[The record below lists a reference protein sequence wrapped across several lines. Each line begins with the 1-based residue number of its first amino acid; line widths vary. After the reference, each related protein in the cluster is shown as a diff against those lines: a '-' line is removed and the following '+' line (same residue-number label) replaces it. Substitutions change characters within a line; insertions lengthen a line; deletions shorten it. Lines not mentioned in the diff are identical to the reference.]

1 MQPMVLAFNPLDSVS
16 EFFENLLN
24 NFCKAMYDGLYS
36 VADAQFKGMFES
48 LNDMI
53 SDSTAYITQSPQA
66 WSSTAFSFIKGIAEN
81 ACIPLAGCIITFVFC
96 MELIHM
102 VQDNNQM
109 HAITPEKVIIV
120 MLKLGCFLLIASK
133 SFDIVMGV
141 YDIGSWAAK
150 KVNPSAAGSVGNIDL
165 RQILPPPDENEQYD
179 LGMVFTML
187 INVILLFF
195 ARIVV
200 FALAV
205 AIFVQTNLW
214 YLELLIYTSVAPL
227 PMSTFMNREWGQ
239 IGNNYVRKIIAVCF
253 QGFFMLVAFGL
264 YSALVTNLQFAEG
277 DDFMLKLFMTIG
289 CGVALFFILCKS
301 GNISAS
307 VFNAH

>member
-1 MQPMVLAFNPLDSVS
+1 MQPRILAFNPLDSVS
-16 EFFENLLN
+16 EFFENLMN
-24 NFCKAMYDGLYS
+24 NFCKAMYDGLYQ
-36 VADAQFKGMFES
+36 VADNQFKGMFES
-48 LNDMI
+48 LNGMI
-53 SDSTAYITQSPQA
+53 SDSTEYITQSPQA
-66 WSSTAFSFIKGIAEN
+66 WSSTAFNFIKGIAEN

-96 MELIHM
+96 LELIHM

-150 KVNPSAAGSVGNIDL
+150 RVNPATASGVGISLD
-165 RQILPPPDENEQYD
+165 QILKPPEDDKYD
-179 LGMVFTML
+179 LGLVFNML
-187 INVILLFF
+187 INLLLLFF

-205 AIFVQTNLW
+205 AIFIQTNLW

-264 YSALVTNLQFAEG
+264 YSALVTNMQYAEG

>member
-1 MQPMVLAFNPLDSVS
+1 MAVSFFCPANAVS
-16 EFFENLLN
+16 EFFENLMN
-24 NFCKAMYDGLYS
+24 SFCRAMYDGLYS
-36 VADAQFKGMFES
+36 VAESQFKGMFES

-109 HAITPEKVIIV
+109 HAITPEKVIIM

-165 RQILPPPDENEQYD
+165 KQILPPPVDDKYT
-179 LGMVFTML
+179 LGLVFTML
-187 INVILLFF
+187 INMILICL
-195 ARIVV
+195 ARVVV

-239 IGNNYVRKIIAVCF
+239 IGNNYVRKITAVCF

-264 YSALVTNLQFAEG
+264 YSALVTKLQFAEG

>member
-1 MQPMVLAFNPLDSVS
+1 MQPRILAFNPLDSVS
-16 EFFENLLN
+16 EFFENLMN
-24 NFCKAMYDGLYS
+24 SFCRAMYDGLYS
-36 VADAQFKGMFES
+36 VAESQFKGMFES

-96 MELIHM
+96 MELVHM

-133 SFDIVMGV
+133 SFYIVMGV
-141 YDIGSWAAK
+141 YDIGSWAAGQ
-150 KVNPSAAGSVGNIDL
+150 VNPLAAGGAGEIGLDEILL
-165 RQILPPPDENEQYD
+165 RPEDDKYT
-179 LGMVFTML
+179 LGLVFTML
-187 INVILLFF
+187 INMILICL
-195 ARIVV
+195 ARVVV

-264 YSALVTNLQFAEG
+264 YSALVTKLQFAEG

>member
-1 MQPMVLAFNPLDSVS
+1 MQPRILAFNPLDSVS
-16 EFFENLLN
+16 EFFENLMN

-36 VADAQFKGMFES
+36 VAENQFQGMFES
-48 LNDMI
+48 LNGMI

-66 WSSTAFSFIKGIAEN
+66 WSSTAFNFIKGIAEN
-81 ACIPLAGCIITFVFC
+81 VCIPLAGCIITFVFC
-96 MELIHM
+96 LELIHM

-150 KVNPSAAGSVGNIDL
+150 KVNPLAAGSVGNIDL
-165 RQILPPPDENEQYD
+165 KQILPPPKDDKYD
-179 LGMVFTML
+179 LGLVFTML
-187 INVILLFF
+187 INMILICL
-195 ARIVV
+195 ARVVV

-205 AIFVQTNLW
+205 AIFIQTNLW

-264 YSALVTNLQFAEG
+264 YSALVTNMQFAEG

>member
-1 MQPMVLAFNPLDSVS
+1 MQPRILAFNPLDSVS
-16 EFFENLLN
+16 EFFENLMN
-24 NFCKAMYDGLYS
+24 SFCRAMYDGLYS
-36 VADAQFKGMFES
+36 VAESQFKGMFES

-109 HAITPEKVIIV
+109 HAITPEKVIIM

-141 YDIGSWAAK
+141 YDIGSWAAGQ
-150 KVNPSAAGSVGNIDL
+150 VNPLAAGGAGEIGLDEILL
-165 RQILPPPDENEQYD
+165 RPEDDKYT
-179 LGMVFTML
+179 LGLVFTML
-187 INVILLFF
+187 INMILICL
-195 ARIVV
+195 ARVVV

>member
-1 MQPMVLAFNPLDSVS
+1 MAVSFFCPANAVS
-16 EFFENLLN
+16 EFFENLMN
-24 NFCKAMYDGLYS
+24 SFCRAMYDGLYS
-36 VADAQFKGMFES
+36 VAESQFKGMFES

-109 HAITPEKVIIV
+109 HAITPEKVIIM

-141 YDIGSWAAK
+141 YDIGSWAAGQ
-150 KVNPSAAGSVGNIDL
+150 VNPLAAGGAGEIGLDEILL
-165 RQILPPPDENEQYD
+165 RPEDDKYT
-179 LGMVFTML
+179 LGLVFTML
-187 INVILLFF
+187 INMILICL
-195 ARIVV
+195 ARVVV

-214 YLELLIYTSVAPL
+214 YLELLIYPSVAPL

-239 IGNNYVRKIIAVCF
+239 IGNNYVRKITAVCF

-264 YSALVTNLQFAEG
+264 YSALVTKLQFAEG

>member
-1 MQPMVLAFNPLDSVS
+1 MNGTKFFYPANAVS
-16 EFFENLLN
+16 EFFENLMN

-36 VADAQFKGMFES
+36 FADSQFKGMFES
-48 LNDMI
+48 LNGMI
-53 SDSTAYITQSPQA
+53 SDSTAFITQSPQA
-66 WSSTAFSFIKGIAEN
+66 WSSTAYSFIKGVAEN
-81 ACIPLAGCIITFVFC
+81 VCIPIAGCIITFVFC
-96 MELIHM
+96 LELIHM
-102 VQDNNQM
+102 IQDNNQM
-109 HAITPEKVIIV
+109 HAITPEKMVLLL
-120 MLKLGCFLLIASK
+120 LKLGIFLLIASK

-150 KVNPSAAGSVGNIDL
+150 HVNPDAAGSVGNIDL
-165 RQILPPPDENEQYD
+165 SEILPPPENGKYD
-179 LGMVFTML
+179 LGLVISML
-187 INVILLFF
+187 VNTLLIFL
-195 ARIVV
+195 ARVVV

-205 AIFVQTNLW
+205 AIFVQTNMW

-264 YSALVTNLQFAEG
+264 YSALVTNMQFADG
-277 DDFMLKLFMTIG
+277 DEFMFKLFMTLG
-289 CGVALFFILCKS
+289 CGCGLFLILCKA
-301 GNISAS
+301 GNMSAS

>member
-1 MQPMVLAFNPLDSVS
+1 MAVSFFCPANAVS
-16 EFFENLLN
+16 EFFENLMN
-24 NFCKAMYDGLYS
+24 SFCRAMYDGLYS
-36 VADAQFKGMFES
+36 VAESQFKGMFES

-53 SDSTAYITQSPQA
+53 TDSTAYITQSPQA

-81 ACIPLAGCIITFVFC
+81 ACIPLAGCIITFVSC
-96 MELIHM
+96 MELVHM

-141 YDIGSWAAK
+141 YDIGSWAAGQ
-150 KVNPSAAGSVGNIDL
+150 VNPLAAGGAGEIGLDEILL
-165 RQILPPPDENEQYD
+165 RPEDDKYT
-179 LGMVFTML
+179 LGLVFTML
-187 INVILLFF
+187 INMILICL
-195 ARIVV
+195 ARVVV

-264 YSALVTNLQFAEG
+264 YSALVTKLQFAEG

>member
-1 MQPMVLAFNPLDSVS
+1 MQPRILAFNPLDSVS
-16 EFFENLLN
+16 EFFENLMN
-24 NFCKAMYDGLYS
+24 SFCRAMYDGLYS
-36 VADAQFKGMFES
+36 VAESQFKGMFES

-109 HAITPEKVIIV
+109 HAITPEKVIIM

-141 YDIGSWAAK
+141 YDIGSWAAGQ
-150 KVNPSAAGSVGNIDL
+150 VNPLAAGGAGEIGLDEILL
-165 RQILPPPDENEQYD
+165 RPEDDKYT
-179 LGMVFTML
+179 LGLVFTML
-187 INVILLFF
+187 INMILICL
-195 ARIVV
+195 ARVVV

-239 IGNNYVRKIIAVCF
+239 IGNNYVRKITAVCF

-264 YSALVTNLQFAEG
+264 YSALVTKLQFAEG

>member
-1 MQPMVLAFNPLDSVS
+1 MDS
-16 EFFENLLN
+16 
-24 NFCKAMYDGLYS
+24 FCRAMYDGLYKT
-36 VADAQFKGMFES
+36 ANNQFKGMFES
-48 LNDMI
+48 LNGMI
-53 SDSTAYITQSPQA
+53 SDSAVLITQSPET
-66 WSSTAFSFIKGIAEN
+66 WSSTAFRFVKNIAEN
-81 ACIPLAGCIITFVFC
+81 VCIPLAGCIVTFVFC
-96 MELIHM
+96 LELIHM

-109 HAITPEKVIIV
+109 HAITPEKVLIV
-120 MLKLGCFLLIASK
+120 LLKLGCFLLIASK
-133 SFDIVMGV
+133 SFDIVMGI
-141 YDIGSWAAK
+141 YDIGGWAAK
-150 KVNPSAAGSVGNIDL
+150 RVNPQAAGAVGIPDL
-165 RQILPPPDENEQYD
+165 SDILNKPDDNTYD
-179 LGMVFTML
+179 LGLVFNML
-187 INVILLFF
+187 INMLLLFF

-205 AIFVQTNLW
+205 AIFVQTNMW
-214 YLELLIYTSVAPL
+214 YLELLIYMSVAPL

-264 YSALVTNLQFAEG
+264 YSALVTNLQFADG

>member
-1 MQPMVLAFNPLDSVS
+1 MNS
-16 EFFENLLN
+16 
-24 NFCKAMYDGLYS
+24 FCRAMYDGLYS
-36 VADAQFKGMFES
+36 VAESQFKGMFES

-81 ACIPLAGCIITFVFC
+81 ASIPLAGCIITFVFC
-96 MELIHM
+96 MELVHM

-141 YDIGSWAAK
+141 YDIGSWAAGQ
-150 KVNPSAAGSVGNIDL
+150 VNPLAAGGAGEIGLDEILL
-165 RQILPPPDENEQYD
+165 RPEDDKYT
-179 LGMVFTML
+179 LGLVFTML
-187 INVILLFF
+187 INMILICL
-195 ARIVV
+195 ARVVV

>member
-1 MQPMVLAFNPLDSVS
+1 MQPRILAFNPLDSVS
-16 EFFENLLN
+16 EFFENLMN
-24 NFCKAMYDGLYS
+24 SFCRAMYDGLYS
-36 VADAQFKGMFES
+36 VAESQFKGMFES

-109 HAITPEKVIIV
+109 HAITPEKVIIM

-141 YDIGSWAAK
+141 YDIGSWAAGQ
-150 KVNPSAAGSVGNIDL
+150 VNPLAAGGAGEIGLDEILL
-165 RQILPPPDENEQYD
+165 RPKDDKYT
-179 LGMVFTML
+179 LGLVFTML
-187 INVILLFF
+187 INMILICL
-195 ARIVV
+195 ARVVV

-239 IGNNYVRKIIAVCF
+239 IGNNYVRKITAVCF

-264 YSALVTNLQFAEG
+264 YSALVTKLQFAEG

>member
-1 MQPMVLAFNPLDSVS
+1 MAVSFFCPANAVS
-16 EFFENLLN
+16 EFFENLMN
-24 NFCKAMYDGLYS
+24 SFCRAMYDGLYS
-36 VADAQFKGMFES
+36 VAESQFKGMFES

-53 SDSTAYITQSPQA
+53 TDSTAYITQSPQA

-81 ACIPLAGCIITFVFC
+81 VCIPLAGCIITFVFC

-109 HAITPEKVIIV
+109 HAITPEKVIIM

-141 YDIGSWAAK
+141 YDIGSWAAGQ
-150 KVNPSAAGSVGNIDL
+150 VNPLAAGGAANIGLDE
-165 RQILPPPDENEQYD
+165 ILKKPADDKYT
-179 LGMVFTML
+179 LGLVFTML
-187 INVILLFF
+187 INMILICL
-195 ARIVV
+195 ARVVV

-205 AIFVQTNLW
+205 AIFVQTNMW

-264 YSALVTNLQFAEG
+264 YSALVTKLQFAEG

>member
-1 MQPMVLAFNPLDSVS
+1 MQPRILAFNPLDSVS
-16 EFFENLLN
+16 EFFENLMN
-24 NFCKAMYDGLYS
+24 SFCRAMYDGLYS
-36 VADAQFKGMFES
+36 VAESQFKGMFES

-96 MELIHM
+96 MELVHM

-141 YDIGSWAAK
+141 YDIGSWAAGQ
-150 KVNPSAAGSVGNIDL
+150 VNPLAAGGAGEIGLDEILL
-165 RQILPPPDENEQYD
+165 RPEDDKYT
-179 LGMVFTML
+179 LGLVFTML
-187 INVILLFF
+187 INMILICL
-195 ARIVV
+195 ARVVV

-264 YSALVTNLQFAEG
+264 YSALVTKLQFAEG